1 MEKPDNIVNALMGY
15 LYMTLTDGKKDF
27 ASGLTDDRFITW
39 CLPGIPIDPEDLRFA
54 REGTIGKGADE
65 AARARDTAL
74 LSLQAANFAK
84 LMDFIPDVRGERIV
98 SFQPGIKSL
107 SGTYETVLHD
117 SKIADVPLTKKE
129 QAELTKARNLLF
141 VEQEVTDPDTGEKQM
156 TTVDTPKMKA
166 YRKHQAIFEKEFI
179 EYNSKRIR
187 AELAVSP
194 TDVIEFERNGP
205 TFEKRP
211 TMALRDWESAGNK
224 TEIEN
229 AQATISQITDKSL
242 LQWKQ
247 RLKDRLVFD
256 KKKHPNM
263 GDYYPTTLVP
273 ASFLLPNAGW
283 PSFSF
288 KESEVKKFS
297 NTQSTQYGGR
307 SGFLGAF
314 RVGASGSKTTE
325 TKAVTEDT
333 TNFEI
338 SFEVA
343 QIPLSMPY
351 FDIAF
356 LQSRAWKFPDDAML
370 LSDGKQPP
378 TGMLIGYPTMVIF
391 VRNVVINF
399 KELHDS
405 KSEINKAVKGK
416 AGLSI
421 GPFAA
426 GGNYTNSSGQTKS
439 LSKMSEQGLK
449 INGMQ
454 IIGIRCRLW
463 DGKKPDPDPKFK
475 NFI

>member
-1 MEKPDNIVNALMGY
+1 MEKPDNIVNSLMGY

-54 REGTIGKGADE
+54 REGVIGKGADE
-65 AARARDTAL
+65 TARARDTAL

-84 LMDFIPDVRGERIV
+84 LMDFIPDVRGQQIV

-107 SGTYETVLHD
+107 SGTYEAVLRD
-117 SKIADVPLTKKE
+117 SKIADVPLTQKE
-129 QAELTKARNLLF
+129 QAQLTKARNLLF

-166 YRKHQAIFEKEFI
+166 YRKQQAIFEKEFI
-179 EYNSKRIR
+179 EYNSRRIK
-187 AELAVSP
+187 ADLAVSAM
-194 TDVIEFERNGP
+194 DVMEFERNGP
-205 TFEKRP
+205 AFEKRAI
-211 TMALRDWESAGNK
+211 MALRDWEGAGNK

-229 AQATISQITDKSL
+229 AQAIISQITDKSL

-256 KKKHPNM
+256 KKKHPTL
-263 GDYYPTTLVP
+263 GDYYPTSLVP
-273 ASFLLPNAGW
+273 ASFLLPSAGW
-283 PSFSF
+283 PSFTF
-288 KESEVKKFS
+288 KESSVKKFS
-297 NTQSTQYGGR
+297 DTKSTQYGGKA
-307 SGFLGAF
+307 GFLGAF
-314 RVGASGSKTTE
+314 KIGASGAKSTE
-325 TKAVTEDT
+325 TKSVTEDT

-356 LQSRAWKFPDDAML
+356 LQSRAWKFPEDAML
-370 LSDGKQPP
+370 LSDGAQPP
-378 TGMLIGYPTMVIF
+378 KGMLVGYPTMVIF

-399 KELHDS
+399 KELHDT
-405 KSEINKAVKGK
+405 KSEVSKALKGK

-421 GPFAA
+421 GPFGAS
-426 GGNYTNSSGQTKS
+426 GKYTNSNGQTKS
-439 LSKMSEQGLK
+439 ISTMTEQGLK
-449 INGMQ
+449 VNGMQ